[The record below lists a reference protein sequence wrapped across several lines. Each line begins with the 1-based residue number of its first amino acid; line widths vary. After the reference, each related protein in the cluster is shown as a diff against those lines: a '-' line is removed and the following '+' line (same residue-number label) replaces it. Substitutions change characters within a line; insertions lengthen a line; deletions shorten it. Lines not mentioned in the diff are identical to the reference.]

1 MLGFIHSNACLM
13 KRVRTDGVLVEPFG
27 HLWAAFSPSCG
38 ETALINDES
47 AAILEV
53 LENGPCDTG
62 EICSA
67 LAKHIDLDTK
77 SLQEVIEAAWPRLLE
92 AGLVHDQYSIQAPRK

>member
-1 MLGFIHSNACLM
+1 MRRI
-13 KRVRTDGVLVEPFG
+13 RTDGVLVEPVG

-53 LENGPCDTG
+53 LENGACDT
-62 EICSA
+62 EEVCAA
-67 LAKHIDLDTK
+67 LAEHLALDTK
-77 SLQEVIEAAWPRLLE
+77 SLQEVVEASWPRLIE
-92 AGLVHDQYSIQAPRK
+92 VGLVQDQYSIQTPTK

>member
-1 MLGFIHSNACLM
+1 M
-13 KRVRTDGVLVEPFG
+13 G

-53 LENGPCDTG
+53 LESGPCDTG
-62 EICSA
+62 EVCCA
-67 LAKHIDLDTK
+67 LAKHIDLDSK
-77 SLQEVIEAAWPRLLE
+77 SLQEVIEASWPRLIE
-92 AGLVHDQYSIQAPRK
+92 VGLVQDRYSVPTLRK